1 MSSAHLP
8 AEIRELPVP
17 QRLALLEQIWN
28 SIVEDSS
35 SIPVSGAHEAELL
48 RRLEKRRQ
56 QPDRG
61 IDWDVVKRQLL
72 EEQ

>member
-1 MSSAHLP
+1 MPHSQLP
-8 AEIRELPVP
+8 AEIRQLPVSA
-17 QRLALLEQIWN
+17 RLALLEQIWD
-28 SIVEDSS
+28 SVVEDDQPLPLRES
-35 SIPVSGAHEAELL
+35 HEAELL

-72 EEQ
+72 EES